1 MLLYFG
7 PKAGLGERSKI
18 SPPPPE
24 PWGSNTP
31 LPPPFLRLC
40 ISIGVTF
47 APPSYSNNIARTLPK
62 SSVAMPVTVPVYVIG
77 KPRYICNIF
86 VSHKKR
92 NVLHKVLE
100 IFHWF
105 IFFHSV

>member
-18 SPPPPE
+18 SPPLQSLGGVIPRY
-24 PWGSNTP
+24 
-31 LPPPFLRLC
+31 PPPFLRLC

-62 SSVAMPVTVPVYVIG
+62 A
-77 KPRYICNIF
+77 
-86 VSHKKR
+86 
-92 NVLHKVLE
+92 L
-100 IFHWF
+100 
-105 IFFHSV
+105 